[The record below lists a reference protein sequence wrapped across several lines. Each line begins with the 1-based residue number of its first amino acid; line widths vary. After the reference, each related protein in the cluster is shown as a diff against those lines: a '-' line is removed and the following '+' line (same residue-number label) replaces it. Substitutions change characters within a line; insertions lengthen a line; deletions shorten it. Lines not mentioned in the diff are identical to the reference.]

1 MIRNITAA
9 DFNFIYE
16 LYMHPAINPFLLYEQ
31 MDKVAFIPIFNDL
44 LARNII
50 YIFSADGND
59 AGMFKFIKQEHR
71 NSLTAYLGGLAIHPS
86 FAGKGYG
93 MQMMREIIEL
103 GNKMSIGRIELST
116 SVFNEKAIAL
126 YEKNGFEKEGI
137 LRKYT
142 YLKSEGRVI
151 DEVLMSYLYDRKT
164 NGEL

>member
-1 MIRNITAA
+1 MIRSITAG
-9 DFNFIYE
+9 DFDFIYG

-31 MDKVAFIPIFNDL
+31 MDKESFVPVFDDL
-44 LARNII
+44 LSKNII
-50 YIFSADGND
+50 YIFIADDND

-71 NSLTAYLGGLAIHPS
+71 NCLTAYLGGLAISPM

-93 MQMMREIIEL
+93 MQMMKEIIAL
-103 GNKMSIGRIELST
+103 GKTMDIGRIELSVAT
-116 SVFNEKAIAL
+116 FNDKAIAL

-151 DEVLMSYLYDRKT
+151 DEVLMSFLY
-164 NGEL
+164 